1 MKWIENIRL
10 LTSYGGLKTAIEITV
25 QRLIDIEGHSKNV
38 EIHLLQNALYEGDI
52 SVILMWENERKPVK
66 SREGLLLAE
75 NLQAYGPVNHTVW
88 HMIPYKKQM

>member
-1 MKWIENIRL
+1 MKWIEKIRL
-10 LTSYGGLKTAIEITV
+10 LTSNGGRKIAIEVAV

-38 EIHLLQNALYEGDI
+38 EIYLLQNALYEGDL
-52 SVILMWENERKPVK
+52 SVLLVWENERDPVK